1 MVDEFE
7 KSLAP
12 YAMKSSMTKGRQHAE
27 PKKEDN
33 RLCFARDKNRIEFSD
48 AFRRL
53 EGKAQ
58 VFIADKGDCFRKRLT
73 HSLDVASISRSAAN
87 VLNLNADLAEAIG
100 LAHDL
105 GHTPFG
111 HIGEGEL
118 NEKMKKFKKHFEHNE
133 QSLRV
138 VEKLE
143 KAYPGFNGLNL
154 THETREGMMKHK
166 TSWDNRD
173 IEFEHV
179 PHLEAGVVNLADEI
193 AYTAHDIY
201 DGYNAGLIK
210 IEDLRKQ
217 KLWLHAEA
225 KVKQTYDGIDDVK
238 IHIKR
243 CVSALIGYLIN
254 DMKTASEEAF
264 KKNNIKSV
272 EDVRKHKGSLVQF
285 KQETVADLKAM
296 KDFLW
301 DKFYSTLVVQKE
313 LKHGK
318 KVISDLFDA
327 YYDDPTLMPQEYQNE
342 IINAAANNED
352 KEDIVKDYIAG
363 MTDRY
368 AKQKWEELKAA

>member
-1 MVDEFE
+1 MVESE
-7 KSLAP
+7 KDLAP
-12 YAMKSSMTKGRQHAE
+12 YAMKSSMTKGRQYKE
-27 PKKEDN
+27 PEKEDN
-33 RLCFARDKNRIEFSD
+33 RLCFERDIHRIRFSD

-58 VFIADKGDCFRKRLT
+58 VFMADKGDNFRKRLT
-73 HSLDVASISRSAAN
+73 HSLDVASIARSSAKELK
-87 VLNLNADLAEAIG
+87 LNQDLAEAIA

-118 NEKMKKFKKHFEHNE
+118 DAKMQKFGKHFEHNE

-143 KAYPGFNGLNL
+143 NAYPGFDGLNL
-154 THETREGMMKHK
+154 TSETREGMMKHK

-173 IEFEHV
+173 IQFEHI
-179 PHLEAGVVNLADEI
+179 PHLEAGIVNLADEI

-201 DGYNAGLIK
+201 DGFNAGLIDVDSLK
-210 IEDLRKQ
+210 NQ
-217 KLWLHAEA
+217 KLWQHAEK
-225 KVKQTYDGIDDVK
+225 KVLKTYGQITDIK

-254 DMKTASEEAF
+254 DMKEETE
-264 KKNNIKSV
+264 KSLQENNIQSV
-272 EDVRKHKGSLVQF
+272 DDVRKHKGALVHF
-285 KQETVADLKAM
+285 KQQTIEELKEM
-296 KDFLW
+296 KTFLW
-301 DKFYSTLVVQKE
+301 DKFYSTGAVQDE
-313 LKHGK
+313 LEHGK
-318 KVISDLFDA
+318 EVIRDLFDA
-327 YYDDPTLMPQEYQNE
+327 YYDNPMLMPAQYQKE
-342 IINAAANNED
+342 IEKGEA

-368 AKQKWEELKAA
+368 AKQKWEELKTA